1 MPQRFIQHYFSYIS
15 ISYTE
20 NAKGAS
26 QHKQPFQKK
35 GPSFFKA
42 FSFYPELF
50 NLFERFVLRFRTD
63 RNNKQEAKDVNHR
76 KNPECIGE
84 PE

>member
-1 MPQRFIQHYFSYIS
+1 MPQRFIQHYFFLYIYILYRKRQKVHPNINS
-15 ISYTE
+15 PSKR
-20 NAKGAS
+20 KGL
-26 QHKQPFQKK
+26 
-35 GPSFFKA
+35 FFKA

-50 NLFERFVLRFRTD
+50 NLFKRFVLRFRTD

-76 KNPECIGE
+76 KNPECIGK